1 MQQRRQDAP
10 LLPTPP
16 HVEQASELDNDLQNP
31 PLLWSPEPAL
41 DFTEAYPLGNG
52 RIGAMVYG
60 DPSIE
65 RFLLNEETLWG
76 GREHTGARSSA
87 QEALARVRE
96 LLAAGEHVAADVLA
110 AEALTGSP
118 QSVGSYQAFCDLYI
132 EHIGEDAEEDVTAY
146 RRELNL
152 DDAEVVT
159 TFTRGDVSYEQRAW
173 VSAVDQVLTVRIAKK
188 SEEKR
193 DKATIKVT

>member
-10 LLPTPP
+10 APPTPP

-52 RIGAMVYG
+52 RLGAMVYG
-60 DPSIE
+60 DPGIE
-65 RFLLNEETLWG
+65 RILLNEETLWT

-87 QEALARVRE
+87 QAALARVRE
-96 LLAAGEHVAADVLA
+96 LIAAGDHVAADVLA

-132 EHIGEDAEEDVTAY
+132 EHIG
-146 RRELNL
+146 
-152 DDAEVVT
+152 DDAEDDALPFPISNEAAIKIV
-159 TFTRGDVSYEQRAW
+159 E
-173 VSAVDQVLTVRIAKK
+173 IA
-188 SEEKR
+188 E
-193 DKATIKVT
+193 IMVYVF